1 LYTEIACGTNN
12 EEVIVTVIRIGLI
25 GDYSPNVKAHRAI
38 PIALDMAGKA
48 AGCEVEAVWLP
59 TETLVPGVERELEE
73 LDGLWCVPASPYV
86 SMEGAL
92 RGIRFARETGEPFL
106 GTCGG
111 FQHTLIEYVRNVL
124 GMGDADHAESNPD
137 AAFPLIS
144 PLACALRDQS
154 GTISLKEGTRI
165 REIYGA
171 GEVVEEYNCSFG
183 LAPNYRSLLDGE
195 PLTITGEDTEGEVRV
210 VELLGHPFFIATLFQ
225 PERRALKG
233 EAHPLVNAYVRAI
246 VEANVAVQ
254 PV

>member
-1 LYTEIACGTNN
+1 MRA
-12 EEVIVTVIRIGLI
+12 IRVGLI
-25 GDYSPNVKAHRAI
+25 GDYDPSVKAHRAI
-38 PIALDMAGKA
+38 PIALGMAGEA

-59 TETLVPGVERELEE
+59 TGTLVAGVERELEA

-92 RGIRFARETGEPFL
+92 RGIRFARETGKPFL

-111 FQHTLIEYVRNVL
+111 FQHTLIEYARNVL
-124 GMGDADHAESNPD
+124 GLADADHAESNPGTT
-137 AAFPLIS
+137 FPLIS

-154 GTISLKEGTRI
+154 GTISLKDGTRI
-165 REIYGA
+165 REIYGV

-195 PLTITGEDTEGEVRV
+195 PLVITGEDTEGEVRV
-210 VELLGHPFFIATLFQ
+210 IELLGHPFFIATLFQ

-233 EAHPLVNAYVRAI
+233 EAHPIVNAYVRAI
-246 VEANVAVQ
+246 VEANIVTQ
-254 PV
+254 PA

>member
-1 LYTEIACGTNN
+1 MRA
-12 EEVIVTVIRIGLI
+12 IRIGLI
-25 GDYSPNVKAHRAI
+25 GDYDSSVKAHRAI
-38 PIALDMAGKA
+38 PIALAMAGEA

-59 TETLVPGVERELEE
+59 TEMLVPGVERELEA

-92 RGIRFARETGEPFL
+92 LGIRFARETGKPFL

-111 FQHTLIEYVRNVL
+111 FQHALIEYARNVL
-124 GMGDADHAESNPD
+124 GLWDADHAESNPGTT
-137 AAFPLIS
+137 FPLIS

-154 GTISLKEGTRI
+154 GAISLKEGTRI

-171 GEVVEEYNCSFG
+171 STVVEEYNCSFG
-183 LAPNYRSLLDGE
+183 LAPNYRSFLEGG

-246 VEANVAVQ
+246 VEANVAAQ
-254 PV
+254 PA